1 MSNNLFLEVLTS
13 SPTPVGTIPIPM
25 LVGSAFVSK
34 LGDTNRYQIL
44 SNGTNLDPKLL
55 DEDYLLLQGLRGVTI
70 KPLPPKN
77 KGAVGKAIEFEYDG
91 DDVGFNRQQCDI
103 YTMQTRDLYEFEY
116 WKGANQLRYHNAE
129 MAIQIARYQ
138 INPINQITPV
148 LNIVSDSALYWQA
161 VVEGKIEM
169 PEINSDGTI
178 VTPEIAKGYAEEWAF
193 IQDKLAELSDFAS
206 KKNLVN
212 PINEVEYEQKVRAAR
227 VTMISAALDL
237 TNTRILDRMTAN
249 QIAAIWNGL
258 IDILNRKTEEKES
271 LAIAQAEP
279 EEVPKQAEPQEP
291 TPTRG
296 TKQKKKSTESSESS
310 KPSLEVESTP
320 STNVEILV

>member
-1 MSNNLFLEVLTS
+1 MSNLFLDVITS
-13 SPTPVGTIPIPM
+13 SPKPVGTLSIPM

-34 LGDTNRYQIL
+34 LSETNRYQIL
-44 SNGTNLDPKLL
+44 SNGTALDAKLL
-55 DEDYLLLQGLRGVTI
+55 DEDYLLLQGLRGVTV

-77 KGAVGKAIEFEYDG
+77 KSAIGKAIEFEYDG

-103 YTMQTRDLYEFEY
+103 YTMQSRELYEFQY
-116 WKGANQLRYHNAE
+116 WKGSNQLRYHNAE

-148 LNIVSDSALYWQA
+148 LNLVSDSALYWLA
-161 VVEGKIEM
+161 VTEGKIEM

-178 VTPEIAKGYAEEWAF
+178 VTPEIAKQYSEEWNF
-193 IQDKLAELSDFAS
+193 IQDKLAELSEFAS
-206 KKNLVN
+206 RKNLVN

-227 VTMISAALDL
+227 VTMISSALDL

-258 IDILNRKTEEKES
+258 IDMLNQKEESTELPMIAEES
-271 LAIAQAEP
+271 IESDKV
-279 EEVPKQAEPQEP
+279 EDPKS
-291 TPTRG
+291 TNIRG
-296 TKQKKKSTESSESS
+296 TKQKKKSVESVELSNPSSE
-310 KPSLEVESTP
+310 VEPTP
-320 STNVEILV
+320 LTNVEISV